1 MAEGGTVPREDREVA
16 DIKSYRDLSV
26 WQKAVDIV
34 TEAYRLSETFPRS
47 EDFGL
52 RLQLRRAA
60 ISVPA
65 NIAEGHG
72 RTGIGEYLHHLSI
85 AHGSLAELETL
96 LTVAGNLGYV
106 KADTIESIGKQGEE
120 VGRLLRA
127 LMRRLRDRAEADR
140 GRRR

>member
-1 MAEGGTVPREDREVA
+1 MA
-16 DIKSYRDLSV
+16 DIRSYRDLEV
-26 WQKAVDIV
+26 WQRAVALV
-34 TEAYRLSETFPRS
+34 AAAYRVSERLPRH

-60 ISVPA
+60 VSVPA

-96 LTVAGNLGYV
+96 LTVAVSLGYLAP
-106 KADTIESIGKQGEE
+106 ADVAPIETQSTELS
-120 VGRLLRA
+120 RMLRA
-127 LMRRLRDRAEADR
+127 LMRRLKERVDGEKS
-140 GRRR
+140 GRR